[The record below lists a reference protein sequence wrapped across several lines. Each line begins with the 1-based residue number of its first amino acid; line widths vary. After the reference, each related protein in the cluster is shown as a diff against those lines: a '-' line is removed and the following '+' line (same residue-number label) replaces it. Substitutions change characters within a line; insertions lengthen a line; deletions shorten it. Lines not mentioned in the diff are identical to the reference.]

1 MGRAYLCSLM
11 QQALHTP
18 QIPTMTQKTKT
29 RRPSALTEKQQA
41 YVDAKLTGQPVPD
54 IVSNPVLTGRS
65 EKVQAEIARARQEV
79 SDLSTLKRLDVIE
92 GILDGINTAK
102 FMSDAGNIIRGWTE
116 IAKILGH
123 YAPEVKKVEVTV
135 GQARLRSQ
143 FEMMSDEELLAIS
156 EGKIV
161 IDHEQQ

>member
-1 MGRAYLCSLM
+1 
-11 QQALHTP
+11 
-18 QIPTMTQKTKT
+18 MTTKTKN
-29 RRPSALTEKQQA
+29 RRPSKLTDIQQD
-41 YVDAKLTGQPVPD
+41 YVDAKLTGVPVPD
-54 IVSNPVLTGRS
+54 SVTNPTLTARS
-65 EKVQAEIARARQEV
+65 ETVKAEIARARQEV
-79 SDLSTLKRLDVIE
+79 ADLTTLKRLDVIE

-156 EGKIV
+156 EGKVV
-161 IDHEQQ
+161 IDQPQE

>member
-1 MGRAYLCSLM
+1 MTTKQPSNNKKRRAS
-11 QQALHTP
+11 TV
-18 QIPTMTQKTKT
+18 
-29 RRPSALTEKQQA
+29 LTEPQQA

-54 IVSNPVLTGRS
+54 SVYNPTLVARS
-65 EKVQAEIARARQEV
+65 TKVKDEIARARQEIEN
-79 SDLSTLKRLDVIE
+79 LTTLKRIDVIE

-161 IDHEQQ
+161 VDQGNIVVDQGNIVVDQE